1 MAEHSIPPA
10 GEVMNAKV
18 IFVLFLLVAA
28 STGAQAQWE
37 LRFSGY
43 AADIAAYQISSVEG
57 VDNAFVNLT
66 RLRLRPVYELWED
79 AGIVLEHEV
88 DLLLSS
94 RDRRMPIKPPHIG
107 NRQAVDLRWE
117 IVDDGNAGMEHY
129 VDRLY
134 FRQNLSWGSIV
145 AGRQRIQWGTGRV
158 WNPTDLFNPI
168 NPASYDKIEKDGADA
183 LSLKLHLGQFTDA
196 HLVYNLRPAL
206 DSSNYGARFRTNYAE
221 YDFSIMGGY
230 FDKRVVLGGDV
241 AGNLLD
247 AGVRAELVWVG
258 ASEKGY
264 DEYLRYVVGAD
275 YQLTPEL
282 YLLFEYLFNGEGVNN
297 PGHYDLLGL
306 YRGEILQLNRKY
318 LYLGAVYQLHPLIV
332 GNAGFNINSNDG
344 SGFLLLNATYSS
356 SENTSL
362 IGGLFLPL
370 GEKFDEYW
378 YYPTSLY
385 LRGEWHF

>member
-1 MAEHSIPPA
+1 MD
-10 GEVMNAKV
+10 VKV
-18 IFVLFLLVAA
+18 IFVVLLLVTTVT
-28 STGAQAQWE
+28 SAQAQWE

-43 AADIAAYQISSVEG
+43 AADIAAYQLSSVEG
-57 VDNAFVNLT
+57 VDDAFVNLT
-66 RLRLRPVYELWED
+66 RLRLRPSYELWEN
-79 AGIVLEHEV
+79 AGIVLEHEA

-94 RDRRMPIKPPHIG
+94 RDRRVPISPPYIG
-107 NRQAVDLRWE
+107 NRQAVDLRWQV
-117 IVDDGNAGMEHY
+117 IDDGNVGMEHY
-129 VDRLY
+129 VDRLF

-183 LSLKLHLGQFTDA
+183 LSLKLHFGQFTDA
-196 HLVYNLRPAL
+196 QLVYNVRPAL

-230 FDKRVVLGGDV
+230 FDRRVVLGGDV

-247 AGVRAELVWVG
+247 AGVRAEFVWVG
-258 ASEKGY
+258 ASETDY
-264 DEYLRYVVGAD
+264 DEYLRYIFGAD
-275 YQLTPEL
+275 YQLTPDL

-297 PGHYDLLGL
+297 PGDYELLRL

-318 LYLGAVYQLHPLIV
+318 LYLGAVYQLHPLV
-332 GNAGFNINSNDG
+332 LGNAGCTINTNDG
-344 SGFLLLNATYSS
+344 SGFLLLNATYAWT
-356 SENTSL
+356 ENSSL

-370 GEKFDEYW
+370 GETFDEYW

-385 LRGEWHF
+385 LRGQWHF